1 MGEPEGKVTPILT
14 LDKVKERL
22 EMLLGKEVLKTDDCI
37 GPEVEKK
44 VSELN
49 SGEILLL
56 ENVRFHKEETE
67 NDSEFAKQLA
77 NLGDIYINDAFGD
90 SHRAHASMVGIP
102 QYLPHGAGLLLEKEI
117 ENLNKILQSPEKP
130 LIALVGGAKVK
141 TKGAFIEKI
150 SEAADMVLISGLI
163 KKEFL
168 TSSLRV
174 ERSNLQKIIGPA
186 NDLNA
191 LDIDEETIKIF
202 REKILQAK
210 TIVWNGPFGKFEEEP
225 YGKGTLQIA
234 NAIIESGAFSVVG
247 GGETIEFL
255 NKEGMLDEFNHV
267 STGGGAMLNYL
278 AGEKLPGLEALEEV

>member
-1 MGEPEGKVTPILT
+1 MLIWRNSSYSQFREISIRFVDWHFISVKSIKDFDVNNKRVLVRCDFNVPIEEHGDGSVSDDFRIKKTLPTIRYLIENKAKIILISHLGEPEGKVTPILT

-102 QYLPHGAGLLLEKEI
+102 QYLPHGAGFLLEK
-117 ENLNKILQSPEKP
+117 KI
-130 LIALVGGAKVK
+130 
-141 TKGAFIEKI
+141 
-150 SEAADMVLISGLI
+150 
-163 KKEFL
+163 
-168 TSSLRV
+168 
-174 ERSNLQKIIGPA
+174 
-186 NDLNA
+186 
-191 LDIDEETIKIF
+191 
-202 REKILQAK
+202 
-210 TIVWNGPFGKFEEEP
+210 
-225 YGKGTLQIA
+225 
-234 NAIIESGAFSVVG
+234 
-247 GGETIEFL
+247 
-255 NKEGMLDEFNHV
+255 
-267 STGGGAMLNYL
+267 
-278 AGEKLPGLEALEEV
+278 